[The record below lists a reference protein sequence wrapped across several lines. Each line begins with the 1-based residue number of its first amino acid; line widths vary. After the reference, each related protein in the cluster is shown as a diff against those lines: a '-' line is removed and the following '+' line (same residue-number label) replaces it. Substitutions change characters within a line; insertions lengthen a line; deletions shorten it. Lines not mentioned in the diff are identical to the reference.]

1 MKRLYS
7 SFLIVLSLCFSAC
20 SKYGSVTL
28 KYPTAPVVIV
38 PTDIKSIA
46 MVNRCLQPKDA
57 DAKHNAI
64 TEAIITGEVAG
75 SDKLASDEC
84 LKAVFDRLNGFHD
97 LTVTYA
103 PITHLVGSGGRTTPP
118 PLDWKRVREICDSS
132 KSDVLLVLEMFDSN
146 SDVVMASVTTAVT
159 NVLTGNTTPPAP
171 PVIHLNVLGYWRMYD
186 PRTEKIVDQ
195 FESSQTMTFAPQGP
209 LNLPPPE
216 ALGRTAYSMG
226 DIYSGRFLPGYYYV
240 RREMYKRGK
249 GHYKQQ
255 FRTAFRRSEVADW
268 KGAEEIWGQI
278 GNNAK
283 GRNAGRAC
291 LNMAVAREVLGN
303 TQDALDWAKK
313 GYEDFGNK
321 LCRDYANILRR
332 RLNEGW

>member
-1 MKRLYS
+1 MKKYY
-7 SFLIVLSLCFSAC
+7 SFLLLVSVLATAC

-28 KYPTAPVVIV
+28 KYPTDPAVFIPSDV
-38 PTDIKSIA
+38 KSIA
-46 MVNRCLQPKDA
+46 LVNRCLAPAGA

-64 TEAIITGEVAG
+64 TEAIVTGEVAG

-97 LTVTYA
+97 ITINYA
-103 PITHLVGSGGRTTPP
+103 PTTHLVGSGGRTTPST
-118 PLDWKRVREICDSS
+118 LDWKRVHEICDSA

-159 NVLTGNTTPPAP
+159 NVLSGNTTPPAP

-195 FESSQTMTFAPQGP
+195 FESSQTMTFNPQGP

-226 DIYSGRFLPGYYYV
+226 DIYSSRFIPGFYYV

-249 GHYKQQ
+249 GHLKPQ

-268 KGAEEIWGQI
+268 KGAEEIWGPI
-278 GNNAK
+278 GK
-283 GRNAGRAC
+283 IGRASC
-291 LNMAVAREVLGN
+291 RERV
-303 TQDALDWAKK
+303 
-313 GYEDFGNK
+313 
-321 LCRDYANILRR
+321 
-332 RLNEGW
+332 